1 MAAKSTAF
9 GIAMRN
15 FVAFPELPDVPALI
29 DYGVR
34 MEELGYESLWVWD
47 HVLLGV
53 DPHFPIIEPLSLLTA
68 VAARTKTIKLGT
80 GVLVLPLRNPVM
92 LAKELSSI
100 DQISNGRLV
109 LGLASGWYKRE
120 FDAVGID
127 FHKRGKIMDQNLEI
141 INRLWTEDMVEGEY
155 PPHNLRNSVMFPKP
169 VQKPRPPIV
178 IGGYVDRVLKRA
190 ALAGD
195 GWLTYFYTPESF
207 TKSWAKVRNFAEE
220 GGKDP
225 DSLISVNQLA
235 IMIGPRDKVEGPM
248 NEWLNTEWDFAS
260 WSDSTADSAIMGTAE
275 ECTEQLQAHIE
286 AGLDRI
292 IFVPYRYEREQVE
305 AIARDVI
312 PKLKAGSAQPQQ
324 I

>member
-1 MAAKSTAF
+1 MAAKPTTF

-15 FVAFPELPDVPALI
+15 FLAFPELPDAPALI

-53 DPHFPIIEPLSLLTA
+53 DPHFPIIEALSLLTA

-127 FHKRGKIMDQNLEI
+127 FHKRGKIMDQSLEI
-141 INRLWTEDMVEGEY
+141 MNRLWAEDMVEGEY

-169 VQKPRPPIV
+169 VQRPRPPIL
-178 IGGYVDRVLKRA
+178 IGGYVDRVLERA

-207 TKSWAKVRNFAEE
+207 AKSWAKVRNFAEK

-225 DSLISVNQLA
+225 DSLVNANQLP

-260 WSDSTADSAIMGTAE
+260 WSDSTAESAIMGTAE
-275 ECTEQLQAHIE
+275 ECAEQLQAHIE
-286 AGLDRI
+286 AGLERI

-312 PKLKAGSAQPQQ
+312 PKLKA
-324 I
+324 

>member
-1 MAAKSTAF
+1 MAAKPTTF

-15 FVAFPELPDVPALI
+15 FLAFPVLPDAPALI

-53 DPHFPIIEPLSLLTA
+53 DPHFPIIEALSLLTA

-127 FHKRGKIMDQNLEI
+127 FHKRGKIMDQSLEI
-141 INRLWTEDMVEGEY
+141 MNRLWAEDMVEGEY

-169 VQKPRPPIV
+169 VQRPRPPIL
-178 IGGYVDRVLKRA
+178 IGGYVDRVLERA

-207 TKSWAKVRNFAEE
+207 AKSWAKVRNFAEK

-225 DSLISVNQLA
+225 DSLVNANQLP

-260 WSDSTADSAIMGTAE
+260 WSDSTAESAIMGTAE
-275 ECTEQLQAHIE
+275 ECAEQLQAHIE
-286 AGLDRI
+286 AGLERI

-312 PKLKAGSAQPQQ
+312 PKLKA
-324 I
+324 